1 MARETIYYYF
11 PLFQQLPSNIQ
22 KQFQL
27 LKIFSV
33 FLATLVACFYQRAT
47 KRGFT
52 LIIFMNSY
60 IISILSSLRCCCQ
73 SRLFHFF
80 ISSGKHRKHLAIHRE
95 VPQDR
100 ASTYYC
106 FLEVSNLCFLFYFV
120 CVDDLLTWIT

>member
-33 FLATLVACFYQRAT
+33 FLTTLVACFYQRAT

-52 LIIFMNSY
+52 LIISMNSY
-60 IISILSSLRCCCQ
+60 IISILSSLLCCSQ

-80 ISSGKHRKHLAIHRE
+80 ISSGKHRKHLAICRE
-95 VPQDR
+95 VPQETGLVHITAFLR
-100 ASTYYC
+100 FLTYVSC
-106 FLEVSNLCFLFYFV
+106 FILGAWMIYLHG
-120 CVDDLLTWIT
+120 